1 MINEKTILRV
11 GSTETENIKALQY
24 RLKSLGYYKGSID
37 GKYGPVTR
45 AAVIAYQKSK
55 KLVQDGVAAK
65 ITLRSLGLLHATPT
79 PTQVKPTV
87 LYNSDKD
94 GDLKA
99 AASAL
104 GGKFNNL
111 TGAYN
116 LIKAN
121 EDYKKYF
128 GDVKKWEEEL
138 QGNNN
143 CVDWSQFLAHIMDKL
158 NAVAKLGYKYKYVRA
173 YCEISK
179 IWHVYLEVTGGEFG
193 SSTVDVDGAAA
204 ASDGS
209 KYPIGKAWCQNSK
222 TKEYNPGYAL
232 KDDGI

>member
-11 GSTETENIKALQY
+11 GSTETENIKALQM
-24 RLKSLGYYKGSID
+24 RLKALAYYTGKVDGSF
-37 GKYGPVTR
+37 GPVTR
-45 AAVIAYQKSK
+45 AAVILYQKAK
-55 KLVQDGVAAK
+55 KLVQDGVAGP

-79 PTQVKPTV
+79 PTQTKTTV
-87 LYNSDKD
+87 SYNSDKD
-94 GDLKA
+94 NDLKA

-104 GGKFNNL
+104 GGKFNIV
-111 TGAYN
+111 TEAYN

-138 QGNNN
+138 KGNNN
-143 CVDWSQFLAHIMDKL
+143 CVDWSQVLAHIMDKL
-158 NAVAKLGYKYKYVRA
+158 NAVANLGYKYKYVRA
-173 YCEISK
+173 YCEVSK

-193 SSTVDVDGAAA
+193 SKTVDVDGAAA

-209 KYPIGKAWCQNSK
+209 KYPLGKAWCQNSK
-222 TKEYNPGYAL
+222 TKEYNPGYAV
-232 KDDGI
+232 KDDGV